1 MYTSST
7 NQLFCYFDV
16 NNREELARMVAV
28 EHLPFNFG
36 EKVLLIIVKKVIN
49 PSVCCVSRPTL
60 TFTLFNLYKK
70 RFS

>member
-1 MYTSST
+1 
-7 NQLFCYFDV
+7 
-16 NNREELARMVAV
+16 MVAV

-36 EKVLLIIVKKVIN
+36 ENVLLIIVKKAIN

-70 RFS
+70 KI